1 MSWTEASFTTPTST
15 MFSPLL
21 FSRWYSKSIGLPSVP
36 FVIIFFS
43 SVIAGLNLSMKPT
56 VRIFPALSASLI
68 RSCASFT
75 VLVIGFSTNVWTPA
89 LRVLLATA
97 KWVEAG
103 VQIVTPS
110 GLSFS
115 SISSTLV

>member
-1 MSWTEASFTTPTST
+1 M
-15 MFSPLL
+15 
-21 FSRWYSKSIGLPSVP
+21 
-36 FVIIFFS
+36 
-43 SVIAGLNLSMKPT
+43 
-56 VRIFPALSASLI
+56 

-75 VLVIGFSTNVWTPA
+75 VLVIGFSTNVFTPA

-110 GLSFS
+110 GFSFS
-115 SISSTLV
+115 SSSSTLE